1 MTAASDISWSGPPG
15 TFNLRAAAVI
25 TRGEDI
31 LLCTVDGLGYWF
43 LPGGRVRFG
52 EPSDAALTRE
62 LAEELGHALPG
73 GTLALV
79 AENIFRNQSLEHEI
93 GLYYRLTW
101 PAELAPGDLH
111 GGTEAGHHFR
121 WVPARELGSVD
132 FRPAGLIPIL
142 PDLAGTLRHVVL
154 AAS

>member
-1 MTAASDISWSGPPG
+1 M
-15 TFNLRAAAVI
+15 
-25 TRGEDI
+25 
-31 LLCTVDGLGYWF
+31 
-43 LPGGRVRFG
+43 
-52 EPSDAALTRE
+52 ALARE

-79 AENIFRNQSLEHEI
+79 VENIYHGSHPEHEI
-93 GLYYRLTW
+93 GLYYRLAW
-101 PAELAPGDLH
+101 PRRLAPDDLH